1 MDKWEVPKI
10 LGVDLDKF
18 WGNWLQKIKK
28 FGKYGM
34 HQNQII
40 HIIPNR
46 LLVLFLGRVTC
57 DAQNEIK
64 PVTLHGDSPLVRP
77 LPGCHSL

>member
-18 WGNWLQKIKK
+18 GGNWLQKIKK

-46 LLVLFLGRVTC
+46 LLVLFLGRVAC

>member
-10 LGVDLDKF
+10 LGVDLDTF
-18 WGNWLQKIKK
+18 CGNWLQKIKK

-46 LLVLFLGRVTC
+46 LLVLFLGRVAC